1 MKKKTKFALFAA
13 ASAGLALAGAKL
25 WQMIRCQNDELNE
38 MIRQEPGHSVPPMEE
53 PDPEDYVIP
62 VHPAAGAVQPSEGLD
77 EDDFVRPEDE
87 DEEEDEE
94 EDAQSEEEEED
105 NEPL

>member
-25 WQMIRCQNDELNE
+25 WQMIRFQNDELNE
-38 MIRQEPGHSVPPMEE
+38 MIRQEPGHSAPPMEE

-62 VHPAAGAVQPSEGLD
+62 VHPAAGAVQPSEDLD
-77 EDDFVRPEDE
+77 EDNFVHPE
-87 DEEEDEE
+87 DEEEEE
-94 EDAQSEEEEED
+94 EVLSEEEEDE

>member
-38 MIRQEPGHSVPPMEE
+38 MIRQEPGHSAPPMEE
-53 PDPEDYVIP
+53 PDPADYVIP
-62 VHPAAGAVQPSEGLD
+62 VHPAAGAVQPSEDLD

-87 DEEEDEE
+87 DEEEG
-94 EDAQSEEEEED
+94 

>member
-25 WQMIRCQNDELNE
+25 WQMIRYQNDELNE
-38 MIRQEPGHSVPPMEE
+38 MIRQEPGHSAPPMEE

-62 VHPAAGAVQPSEGLD
+62 VHPAAGAVQPSEDLD

-87 DEEEDEE
+87 EEEDEVQ
-94 EDAQSEEEEED
+94 DEEEEED

>member
-1 MKKKTKFALFAA
+1 MNNKTIFALFAA
-13 ASAGLALAGAKL
+13 ASGGLALAGANL
-25 WQMIRCQNDELNE
+25 WQMSRAQNDELNE
-38 MIRQEPGHSVPPMEE
+38 MIRQEPGHSAPPMEE

-62 VHPAAGAVQPSEGLD
+62 VHPAAGAVQPSEDLD

-87 DEEEDEE
+87 DEEEG
-94 EDAQSEEEEED
+94 

>member
-25 WQMIRCQNDELNE
+25 WQMIRYQNDELNE
-38 MIRQEPGHSVPPMEE
+38 MIRQEPGQSVPPMEE

-62 VHPAAGAVQPSEGLD
+62 VHPAAGAVQPSEDLD
-77 EDDFVRPEDE
+77 EDDFVHPE
-87 DEEEDEE
+87 DEEEEE
-94 EDAQSEEEEED
+94 EVLSEEEEED

>member
-25 WQMIRCQNDELNE
+25 WQMIRYQNDELNE

-62 VHPAAGAVQPSEGLD
+62 VHPAAGAVQPSEDLD
-77 EDDFVRPEDE
+77 EDGFVHPE
-87 DEEEDEE
+87 DEEEEDEVLSEE
-94 EDAQSEEEEED
+94 EDDE

>member
-38 MIRQEPGHSVPPMEE
+38 MIKHREQDG
-53 PDPEDYVIP
+53 
-62 VHPAAGAVQPSEGLD
+62 GQNNG
-77 EDDFVRPEDE
+77 
-87 DEEEDEE
+87 
-94 EDAQSEEEEED
+94 
-105 NEPL
+105 

>member
-1 MKKKTKFALFAA
+1 MKKKTKVALFAA

-62 VHPAAGAVQPSEGLD
+62 VHPAAGAVQPSEDLD
-77 EDDFVRPEDE
+77 EDDFVRPED
-87 DEEEDEE
+87 EDEE

>member
-62 VHPAAGAVQPSEGLD
+62 AHPAAGAVQPSEDLD
-77 EDDFVRPEDE
+77 KDDFVRPED
-87 DEEEDEE
+87 EDEE